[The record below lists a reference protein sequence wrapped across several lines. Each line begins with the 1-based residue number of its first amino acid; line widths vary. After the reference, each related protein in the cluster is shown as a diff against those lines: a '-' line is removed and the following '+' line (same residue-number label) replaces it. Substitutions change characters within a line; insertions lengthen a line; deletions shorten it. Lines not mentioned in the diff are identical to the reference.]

1 MAIKPRGRPEAES
14 GVSTVEVVIAAP
26 LLLILMLFVVYLG
39 LRASLT
45 GQVQSAADDAARMG
59 SAQHSQSVAGIEAD
73 DAANADLGKGTCND
87 VGGVYPQV
95 ATGGP
100 FTQSG
105 YFTATVT
112 CTRDV
117 LGISVTVVE
126 TGISPLDT
134 FRETN

>member
-1 MAIKPRGRPEAES
+1 MAIKPRGRREAES

-26 LLLILMLFVVYLG
+26 LLLVLMLFVFYVG
-39 LRASLT
+39 LWANLT

-59 SAQHSQSVAGIEAD
+59 SAQHSAIVAGNEAD
-73 DAANADLGKGTCND
+73 DAANADLGKYTCDD
-87 VGGVYPQV
+87 VGGMYPQV
-95 ATGGP
+95 ATGGS

-134 FRETN
+134 YRETN